1 MCERLQKAL
10 EVKAQT
16 EPCTA
21 YSKTQAPF
29 ISVCKAGMFS
39 MVTDV
44 NSVTIGSPQNMFLG
58 LPSTSA
64 DRL

>member
-1 MCERLQKAL
+1 MCERLRKAL
-10 EVKAQT
+10 EVRAQT

-21 YSKTQAPF
+21 YSKTHSPF

-39 MVTDV
+39 MVADL

-58 LPSTSA
+58 LPRTSA
-64 DRL
+64 DML

>member
-10 EVKAQT
+10 EVRAQT

-39 MVTDV
+39 MVTDTQLPLV
-44 NSVTIGSPQNMFLG
+44 VLNIRFL
-58 LPSTSA
+58 
-64 DRL
+64 RLAKKICR